1 MNIAKKKSIV
11 GFNSLCVWMS
21 SVFNKVTGYDQITEL
36 ESRVTVSERVFENT
50 TQSLRE
56 LNTEYLVIG
65 FVLDSFSLESRT
77 TCYGIT
83 NGANRAD
90 VKTQANSRRE

>member
-1 MNIAKKKSIV
+1 MDIAKKKSIV

-56 LNTEYLVIG
+56 LNTEYLVID
-65 FVLDSFSLESRT
+65 FVRFILFRIMNNVLWNYKWNERSW
-77 TCYGIT
+77 C
-83 NGANRAD
+83 
-90 VKTQANSRRE
+90 

>member
-1 MNIAKKKSIV
+1 
-11 GFNSLCVWMS
+11 MS

-56 LNTEYLVIG
+56 LNTEYLVID
-65 FVLDSFSLESRT
+65 FVRFILFRIMNNVLWNYKWNERSW
-77 TCYGIT
+77 C
-83 NGANRAD
+83 
-90 VKTQANSRRE
+90 

>member
-1 MNIAKKKSIV
+1 MDIAKKKSIV

-36 ESRVTVSERVFENT
+36 ESRVTVSESVFENT

-56 LNTEYLVIG
+56 LNTEYLVID
-65 FVLDSFSLESRT
+65 FVRFILFRIMNNVLWNYKWNERSW
-77 TCYGIT
+77 C
-83 NGANRAD
+83 
-90 VKTQANSRRE
+90 

>member
-1 MNIAKKKSIV
+1 MLKSRRAFRLLTNRLGKQMDVAKKKSAI

-56 LNTEYLVIG
+56 LNTEYLVMI
-65 FVLDSFSLESRT
+65 
-77 TCYGIT
+77 I
-83 NGANRAD
+83 
-90 VKTQANSRRE
+90 

>member
-1 MNIAKKKSIV
+1 MDIAKKKSIV

-56 LNTEYLVIG
+56 LNTEYLVID
-65 FVLDSFSLESRT
+65 FVRFILFRIMNNVLWNYKWNERS
-77 TCYGIT
+77 
-83 NGANRAD
+83 
-90 VKTQANSRRE
+90 